1 MPEAALSD
9 VAILGLATPFKQRL
23 RGVVKVLGERKLRLN
38 LLHSEVV
45 DLTRVL
51 LPSRDDLQ
59 ENVQLVNGEYRAR
72 GSH

>member
-45 DLTRVL
+45 DLT
-51 LPSRDDLQ
+51 
-59 ENVQLVNGEYRAR
+59 
-72 GSH
+72 